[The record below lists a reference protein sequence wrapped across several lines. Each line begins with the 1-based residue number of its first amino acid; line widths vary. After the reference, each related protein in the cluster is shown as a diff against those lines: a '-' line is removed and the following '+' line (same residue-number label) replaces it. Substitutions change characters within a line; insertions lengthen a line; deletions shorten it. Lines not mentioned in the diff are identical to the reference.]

1 LATDENKLVGAISTA
16 KNAEGEEQQWIASHW
31 TLVWWRFR
39 RHQLAMGAAVVIAL
53 FYVISIGSEFM
64 ATQAPRESISKMS
77 YAPPQSLNLEFSD
90 AKLRPFV
97 YGIDSVRDP
106 ETYAMAHSID
116 QTQKYYITYF
126 ARNPAYA
133 YKFWG
138 LFCTDRH
145 LMVAV
150 VPEVEMPAKAD
161 CTVDN
166 VLVNTPRNIYVLGTD
181 RMGRDMWSRIMLG
194 TRISMSIGL
203 VGVAVSL
210 IIGIFMGGISGL
222 RGGWTDLVIQRL
234 IEQLRAMP
242 TIPLWLALA
251 AAVPADWSI
260 TKQYFAIVVILSVIG
275 WTTLA
280 REVRGRFLAMREEDF
295 VLAARLY
302 GSGQIRIIFRH
313 MLPSFVSHVIAS
325 ISLSIPGI
333 ILAETSLS
341 FLGLGMRP
349 PAISWGVLLKEA
361 QNVRT
366 VDQAPWLLLP
376 GVFVV
381 IAVLAFN
388 FLGDGLRDAADPYSN
403 RNS

>member
-1 LATDENKLVGAISTA
+1 MATDENNLDAVITAA
-16 KNAEGEEQQWIASHW
+16 KNTENEDQQWIASHW
-31 TLVWWRFR
+31 TLVWWRFK

-53 FYVISIGSEFM
+53 FYVIALSSEFL
-64 ATQAPRESISKMS
+64 ATQAPRESIAEMS
-77 YAPPQSLNLEFSD
+77 YAPPQSLNVEFTD
-90 AKLRPFV
+90 GTLRPFV
-97 YGIDSVRDP
+97 YGIKSSRDP
-106 ETYAMAHSID
+106 ETYAMAHTID
-116 QTQKYYITYF
+116 KTEKYYITYF

-150 VPEVEMPAKAD
+150 VEDIEMPAEPD

-166 VLVNTPRNIYVLGTD
+166 VLTKTPRNIYVLGTD

-203 VGVAVSL
+203 VGVAISL

-222 RGGWTDLVIQRL
+222 RGGWTDLFIQRL

-313 MLPSFVSHVIAS
+313 MLPSFVSHIIAS

-403 RNS
+403 RN